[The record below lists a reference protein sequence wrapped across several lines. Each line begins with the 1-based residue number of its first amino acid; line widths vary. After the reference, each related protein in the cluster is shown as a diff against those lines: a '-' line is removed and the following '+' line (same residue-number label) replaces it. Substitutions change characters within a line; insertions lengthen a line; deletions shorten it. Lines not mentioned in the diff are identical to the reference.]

1 MLADKPI
8 VIVSNKRIGTAARYY
23 LCVGF
28 LALLTACGSP
38 TDTVIPPPSTT
49 RQEQT
54 VDNLTISLETSTQ
67 PRVNQSQQFRIV
79 LTDDQGNPIDRA
91 DVYLNLDMPAMPM
104 GTNRPEAQP
113 EGEGVYLVDA
123 VYTMSGEWTI
133 TVVATVEEQEYRT
146 IFTKQVQE

>member
-8 VIVSNKRIGTAARYY
+8 VIAKNKRVGTAVRQY
-23 LCVGF
+23 LCMGF
-28 LALLTACGSP
+28 LALLVACGSR
-38 TDTVIPPPSTT
+38 TDTAIPPPGTT

-79 LTDDQGNPIDRA
+79 LTDDQGNPIDGA
-91 DVYLNLDMPAMPM
+91 DVYLDLDMPAMPM

-113 EGEGVYLVDA
+113 EGEGVYHVDA

-133 TVVATVEEQEYRT
+133 TVVATVEEQAYRT
-146 IFTKQVQE
+146 VFTKQVQE